1 VTRIGD
7 LLAADPTFSL
17 EFGPPRT
24 PEQEDRLSKTLVELE
39 PLDPSFV
46 SVTYGALGS
55 TRDTTERI
63 VDHIATNT
71 SMTVMPHLTC
81 VGHTRGQ
88 LEEIVTGYRD
98 RGIENLLCLGGDL
111 PEDGSDLATDFS
123 YASELIHL
131 AKELGDFSVGVA
143 AFPELHPRSP
153 DRDSDR
159 RHLAAKLRE
168 ADFGI
173 TQFFFGADDYFRMVE
188 ELAALGVDTPV
199 LPGIMSFVNVE
210 GLRRMSRLNG
220 TTIPADLERR
230 LDQVDGD
237 PPHVRELAVEVCSEL
252 GQRLL
257 DGGAP
262 GLHLYTLN
270 FSRGTLEIWANLGL
284 AERR

>member
-1 VTRIGD
+1 MTRIAD
-7 LLAADPTFSL
+7 LLRAGPTFSL

-24 PEQEDRLSKTLVELE
+24 PEQEDRLAKTLVELE
-39 PLDPSFV
+39 PLDPSYV

-55 TRDTTERI
+55 TRDTTARI

-81 VGHTRGQ
+81 VGHTRSQ
-88 LEEIVTGYRD
+88 LEEIVSGYRD

-123 YASELIHL
+123 YASELIEL
-131 AKELGDFSVGVA
+131 AQELGDFSVGVA

-159 RHLAAKLRE
+159 RHLAAKLRD

-173 TQFFFGADDYFRMVE
+173 TQFFFGADDYFRMVD

-220 TTIPADLERR
+220 TAIPAELERR

-237 PPHVRELAVEVCSEL
+237 PPRVRELAVEV
-252 GQRLL
+252 
-257 DGGAP
+257 
-262 GLHLYTLN
+262 
-270 FSRGTLEIWANLGL
+270 
-284 AERR
+284 